1 MSGVAALILAGAR
14 GSPEMQAATGGLENR
29 ALVPLAGRSMLDYV
43 VEAVRGGLKGSGR
56 VLVAGDVPTPPGCDA
71 VPGGASL
78 VDTLLNGAAALAPE
92 ESRLLVA
99 TADIPFLTSEAVAD
113 FLRQAERLPAQFHYP
128 IVPAD
133 RCAERF
139 PRMRRTTLRIAEGR
153 FTGGNLVLLDP
164 SFLRSHEGCAAR
176 RLRPAQERGGPR
188 QSAGAGAAL
197 APGRLAAPA
206 RPAHHRA
213 PGGRR
218 RAGAGRRPRARY
230 RLPFCRGRRGCR
242 PPPRRRNR
250 AFFVGKAGFTTA
262 LRTVKVDARAR
273 RAYNRQ
279 RTGKILVTV
288 RRLSP

>member
-1 MSGVAALILAGAR
+1 MSGVAALILAG
-14 GSPEMQAATGGLENR
+14 GKSSPEMRAATGGLENR

-43 VEAVRGGLKGSGR
+43 VEAVRGGLGGGGR

-113 FLRQAERLPAQFHYP
+113 FLRQAERLPAQLHYP

-153 FTGGNLVLLDP
+153 FTGGNLALLDP
-164 SFLRSHEGCAAR
+164 SFLRSHEGVLRAAYAR
-176 RLRPAQERGGPR
+176 RKSVVGLANLLGPA
-188 QSAGAGAAL
+188 L
-197 APGRLAAPA
+197 LLRLAAS
-206 RPAHHRA
+206 RPLPGLLTIAHLEAAVGRA
-213 PGGRR
+213 LGG
-218 RAGAGRRPRARY
+218 
-230 RLPFCRGRRGCR
+230 
-242 PPPRRRNR
+242 
-250 AFFVGKAGFTTA
+250 
-262 LRTVKVDARAR
+262 ARAR
-273 RAYNRQ
+273 A
-279 RTGKILVTV
+279 IV
-288 RRLSP
+288 SPFAEVGADVDRPQDVEIARSLLEKPGLRPPYAP